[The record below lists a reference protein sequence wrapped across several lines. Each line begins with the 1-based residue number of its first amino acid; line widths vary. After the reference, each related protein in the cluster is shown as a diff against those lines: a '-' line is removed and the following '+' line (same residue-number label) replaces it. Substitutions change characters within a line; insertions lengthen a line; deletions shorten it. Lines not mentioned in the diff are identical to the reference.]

1 MYEQIASNKRRTV
14 VLIILFVAIVIGIG
28 YIFSRLYALGPFG
41 VIGAGAFAFIMTFS
55 SYYYGDKI
63 VLKASRARPL
73 EHNEYPYLDNTIEG
87 LAIAAGIPKP
97 KAYIIDD
104 MAANAFATGRNPEN
118 AVIAVTKG
126 LVEKMDRQ
134 ELEGVIAHEMSHIK
148 NLDIR
153 LMAIVSVLVGMIIL
167 LADWFR
173 YSMWF
178 GGISSDDDNGLG
190 GAAVIIGIIL
200 AVLAPI
206 FAMLIQ
212 FAISRRR
219 EYLADASGAMLTRY
233 PEGLAGA
240 LKKLATDT
248 KQLKAAS
255 NATAH
260 LFITNPFKKGFAVS
274 NMFSTH
280 PPIEERIKRLEEM

>member
-1 MYEQIASNKRRTV
+1 MYEQIASNKRRTLI
-14 VLIILFVAIVIGIG
+14 LIILFIAFIIGAG
-28 YIFSRLYALGPFG
+28 YIFSRLFALGP
-41 VIGAGAFAFIMTFS
+41 IGLIIAGSFAFIMVFS
-55 SYYYGDKI
+55 SYYYSDKI

-73 EHNEYPYLDNTIEG
+73 EHNEYPHLDNTIEG

-104 MAANAFATGRNPEN
+104 MAPNAFATGRNPEN

-126 LVEKMDRQ
+126 LVEKMNRE

-148 NLDIR
+148 NFDIR
-153 LMAIVSVLVGMIIL
+153 LMAIVSVLVGFVIL
-167 LADWFR
+167 MADWFR

-178 GGISSDDDNGLG
+178 GGIGDDDDNSLGIVVLVVGL
-190 GAAVIIGIIL
+190 IL
-200 AVLAPI
+200 AVVAPL

-212 FAISRRR
+212 FAVSRRR
-219 EYLADASGAMLTRY
+219 EFLADASGAMLTRY
-233 PEGLAGA
+233 PDGLAKA
-240 LKKLATDT
+240 LKKLATDNQ
-248 KQLKAAS
+248 QLKAAS

-260 LFITNPFKKGFAVS
+260 LFIVNPFKKFAVS
-274 NMFSTH
+274 NLFSTH

>member
-14 VLIILFVAIVIGIG
+14 VLIIIFIAVIIGLG
-28 YIFSRLYALGPFG
+28 YIFSRLFAFGPVG
-41 VIGAGAFAFIMTFS
+41 VIGAGAFAFIMTFG

-87 LAIAAGIPKP
+87 LAISDGIPKP

-118 AVIAVTKG
+118 AVIAVTRG

-148 NLDIR
+148 NFDIR

-178 GGISSDDDNGLG
+178 GGISDDDNGLG
-190 GAAVIIGIIL
+190 GAAVIIGLVL
-200 AVLAPI
+200 AILAPI

-212 FAISRRR
+212 FAVSRRR

-233 PEGLAGA
+233 PDGLASA

-260 LFITNPFKKGFAVS
+260 LFIINPFKKGFAVS
-274 NMFSTH
+274 NFFSTH
-280 PPIEERIKRLEEM
+280 PPIEERVKRLEEM